1 MQLARCVAR
10 AQAVALAL
18 LFPAMAQA
26 GSYTFNYINIM
37 TDWQYRSGGMISA
50 INSSNQVT
58 GHVSFGPEMPET
70 SFLHQNHRTTF
81 LGTQLT
87 NINDINNAG
96 VMAGTMHGTV
106 AATLANGQT
115 TLLLNDDR
123 YSAATAINNHGVAV
137 GWATNRG
144 LFTYRAMMYSN
155 GTATDLGTLGG
166 REAFATDINDA
177 GVIVGRS
184 RLSETSFDTHA
195 FIYQDGVMTDLGA
208 PAGAANSTALTITED
223 GTVLVSGQL
232 PNGSNKSYLYR
243 DGATTDLSGIF
254 TRAVVD
260 MNNAGTILGQSNEG
274 FLVYDKLGQA
284 HDLSLEVAQT
294 TGGTLAQVFAIGDNG
309 TVGAEICHGISC
321 TMALMIPSPV
331 PEPETG
337 GMLLAGLGLVG
348 WLGRRR
354 R

>member
-1 MQLARCVAR
+1 
-10 AQAVALAL
+10 
-18 LFPAMAQA
+18 
-26 GSYTFNYINIM
+26 
-37 TDWQYRSGGMISA
+37 
-50 INSSNQVT
+50 
-58 GHVSFGPEMPET
+58 MPET

-144 LFTYRAMMYSN
+144 LFAYRAMMYSN

-184 RLSETSFDTHA
+184 RVSEASFDTHA

-208 PAGAANSTALTITED
+208 PAAATNSTALTITED

-321 TMALMIPSPV
+321 TVALMIPSPV

-337 GMLLAGLGLVG
+337 NRRHAAGRTGPGGLAGPAPPLSERARGSKKPAIAG
-348 WLGRRR
+348 FFMSRRR
-354 R
+354 PHKQTLLSILGFRITGGHQGSMHLLLQSGIQVLAMDLQHG